1 MPALRPSTNTAC
13 RRDDSA
19 CVARVALLLNLFMA
33 LPMAHF
39 DRCMSTT
46 ALGRSTEPRNKTF
59 SSCSHRYKF
68 VADMTLL
75 YGTMATME
83 RNIAQMLFNAF
94 IAYVVDMN
102 KDGAFEKVSRK

>member
-19 CVARVALLLNLFMA
+19 CVARVAHLNLFMA

-46 ALGRSTEPRNKTF
+46 ALGRSTEPWNKTF
-59 SSCSHRYKF
+59 SSRSPRCNF

-75 YGTMATME
+75 YATMATME
-83 RNIAQMLFNAF
+83 RNIAQILFDAF
-94 IAYVVDMN
+94 TAYVVDMDN
-102 KDGAFEKVSRK
+102 DGAFRKLSRK